1 MTKNIEYLS
10 QQKFGELKKELEEL
24 KTKKR
29 KEVTESL
36 EFAKSLG
43 DLSEN
48 AEYQE
53 AREMQVNVEQR
64 ISDLEAILKDA
75 VILSGAGKDSISMG
89 SKVVLKVEPGKET
102 KEFQIVGS
110 EESNISL
117 GKISNLAPLGAALVG
132 KKVGDIVSVT
142 TPKGIVQYKIVEIK

>member
-1 MTKNIEYLS
+1 MIKNIQYLS
-10 QQKFGELKKELEEL
+10 QEKFNELKKELEEL
-24 KTKKR
+24 KTVKR

-64 ISDLEAILKDA
+64 VAVLENIIKDA
-75 VILSGAGKDSISMG
+75 VIVSANNKDFIGMG
-89 SKVVLKVEPGKET
+89 SIIVVKNEADKEA
-102 KEFQIVGS
+102 KQFQIVGS
-110 EESNISL
+110 EESDIL
-117 GKISNLAPLGAALVG
+117 TGKISNVSPLGAALMS
-132 KKVGDIVSVT
+132 KKVGEVVSLT
-142 TPKGIVQYKIVEIK
+142 TPKGPVKYKIIEIK